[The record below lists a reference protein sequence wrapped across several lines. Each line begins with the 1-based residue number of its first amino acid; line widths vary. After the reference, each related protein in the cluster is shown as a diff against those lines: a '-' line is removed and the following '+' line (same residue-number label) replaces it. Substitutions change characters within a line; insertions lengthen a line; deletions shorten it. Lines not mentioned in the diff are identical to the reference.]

1 MADENEIG
9 SAASGV
15 LGTAGAIASVIPGGQ
30 VVGAILGGLGA
41 FGGGLFGQ
49 SAKNDAAR
57 REAELATQRVKANRA
72 YQMKILRRDRRF
84 FNEGINIQRQNI
96 EAEYAYRDQ
105 TALDSWRYQM
115 GIRAFDYNQEKRAY
129 ALRQQTALQQLNFNN
144 IALDF
149 SLQDTARWEQEQ
161 NLQLDFQEKST
172 MMEFQYAQRGLQ
184 LDFVAADVARQQS
197 GAAGQADQQAA
208 YIQGLKQAGE
218 AQARTGMGV
227 GGEKAAA
234 AAIAET
240 GLITSQIIQ
249 NVMNAEQN
257 FGLTSSQIGMKLEQ
271 LNDTF
276 YLSKAQLA
284 ASRLSLGMQGMA
296 MRRDAAIQKFQAD
309 LNAITSI
316 GLSPAIPPALPKP
329 QPLPRPELQKAPKVI
344 PLPKVTPYQAATV
357 NPFLAGLSA
366 AAPSIGKAVV
376 AGVGNNINPPA
387 GNVPGT
393 TNLGN
398 LPASSTTNLN
408 SDIG

>member
-1 MADENEIG
+1 LIVDPVTL
-9 SAASGV
+9 AA
-15 LGTAGAIASVIPGGQ
+15 I
-30 VVGAILGGLGA
+30 
-41 FGGGLFGQ
+41 GGGIDFITGMFGQ
-49 SAKNDAAR
+49 SAQNAAAK
-57 REAELATQRVKANRA
+57 REAEARTAAAKANRK
-72 YQMKILRRDRRF
+72 YQMQILRRDRKF
-84 FNEGINIQRQNI
+84 FNEGVKIQRQNI
-96 EAEYAYRDQ
+96 EEEYAYRDQ

-115 GIRAFDYNQEKRAY
+115 GIRAFDYNQEKRAF
-129 ALRQQTALQQLNFNN
+129 ALRQQSALQQLNFNN

-184 LDFVAADVARQQS
+184 LDFASADVARQQS
-197 GAAGQADQQAA
+197 GAAGQMDQQAA

-218 AQARTGMGV
+218 AQARGGMGV
-227 GGEKAAA
+227 SAEKVAA

-240 GLITSQIIQ
+240 GLITSKIIQ
-249 NVMNAEQN
+249 SVMNAEEN

-284 ASRLSLGMQGMA
+284 ASRLSLGMQGLA

-309 LNAITSI
+309 LNAVTSI
-316 GLSPAIPPALPKP
+316 GLTPAIPPALPQP
-329 QPLPRPELQKAPKVI
+329 QILPRPELQKAPKVI

-366 AAPSIGKAVV
+366 AGSSIGKAVV
-376 AGVGNNINPPA
+376 AGVGNNIGPSNA
-387 GNVPGT
+387 SV
-393 TNLGN
+393 NLGN
-398 LPASSTTNLN
+398 LPASNTPLILTL
-408 SDIG
+408 IG

>member
-1 MADENEIG
+1 MALDPFTQ
-9 SAASGV
+9 AAVSTGINFF
-15 LGTAGAIASVIPGGQ
+15 T
-30 VVGAILGGLGA
+30 
-41 FGGGLFGQ
+41 GLFGQ
-49 SAKNDAAR
+49 SAQNDAAR
-57 REAELATQRVKANRA
+57 REAEARTQAARANRA
-72 YQMKILRRDRRF
+72 YQMQILRRDRKF

-96 EAEYAYRDQ
+96 EDEYAYRDQ

-115 GIRAFDYNQEKRAY
+115 GIRAFDYNQEKRAF
-129 ALRQQTALQQLNFNN
+129 ALRQQTGLQQLNFNN

-240 GLITSQIIQ
+240 GLVTSQIIQ

-309 LNAITSI
+309 LNAVTSI

-329 QPLPRPELQKAPKVI
+329 QTLPRPELQKAPKIV
-344 PLPKVTPYQAATV
+344 PLPKVVPYQAATV
-357 NPFLAGLSA
+357 NPILGGLSSA
-366 AAPSIGKAVV
+366 AGAIGKAVV
-376 AGVGNNINPPA
+376 AGVGNNIEPPA
-387 GNVPGT
+387 GNANV
-393 TNLGN
+393 NLAVGGN
-398 LPASSTTNLN
+398 ATADYSAGIVQPLS
-408 SDIG
+408 